1 VSRRVRAT
9 VVGAALVALAVV
21 LVWAV
26 AELPRPDAP
35 PPAVGRLSTSV
46 SVHERHVT
54 DTVAG
59 VTFDLRALDTLG
71 EELILFLAAVGV
83 TVLLRAQRDEGRE
96 EEEAGG
102 AEQERRSE
110 IPGPVR
116 ALGAA
121 LIGPL
126 LVFGAY
132 IVTHG
137 HLTPG
142 GGFQGGVILAAGL
155 LLAFVAGQ
163 VLAPEAVRPVDA
175 VEVLHALGA
184 GAFVLVAIGGLVF
197 SGATLANFIA
207 LGTTGQLLSGGT
219 ILVLEIAV
227 GVEVA
232 AAVTLI
238 LTELLDQA
246 MLRRS

>member
-1 VSRRVRAT
+1 MRGTLA
-9 VVGAALVALAVV
+9 GAALIALAVV

-35 PPAVGRLSTSV
+35 PPATARLSTTV

-54 DTVAG
+54 STVAG
-59 VTFDLRALDTLG
+59 ITFDLRALDTLG

-83 TVLLRAQRDEGRE
+83 AVLLRAQREEGRAADTSD
-96 EEEAGG
+96 EAR
-102 AEQERRSE
+102 ERRSGM
-110 IPGPVR
+110 PGPVR

-137 HLTPG
+137 QLTPG
-142 GGFQGGVILAAGL
+142 GGFQGGIILAGAL
-155 LLAFVAGQ
+155 LLAFVSGQ
-163 VLAPEAVRPVDA
+163 VLAPQAARPVDA
-175 VEVLHALGA
+175 AEVLHALGA
-184 GAFVLVAIGGLVF
+184 GAFALVGIGGLVF
-197 SGATLANFIA
+197 AGAALANFIA

-232 AAVTLI
+232 AAITLI
-238 LTELLDQA
+238 FTELLDQA
-246 MLRRS
+246 MLGGS

>member
-1 VSRRVRAT
+1 MSRRVRGT
-9 VVGAALVALAVV
+9 VACAALLALTAV

-35 PPAVGRLSTSV
+35 PPATGQLSTSV

-83 TVLLRAQRDEGRE
+83 TVLLRAQRDEGRV
-96 EEEAGG
+96 EEARG
-102 AEQERRSE
+102 AAQERRSE
-110 IPGPVR
+110 VPGPVR
-116 ALGAA
+116 VLGAA

-142 GGFQGGVILAAGL
+142 GGFQGGIVLAGAL

-175 VEVLHALGA
+175 AEVLHALGA
-184 GAFVLVAIGGLVF
+184 GAFALVAIGGLVF
-197 SGATLANFIA
+197 AGAALANFIA
-207 LGTTGQLLSGGT
+207 LGTSGQLLSGGT

-246 MLRRS
+246 LLRGS

>member
-1 VSRRVRAT
+1 MSRRVRGT
-9 VVGAALVALAVV
+9 VAGVALLALAVV

-35 PPAVGRLSTSV
+35 PPATARLSTSV

-83 TVLLRAQRDEGRE
+83 TVLLRAQRDEDRV
-96 EEEAGG
+96 EEARG
-102 AEQERRSE
+102 AAQERGSE
-110 IPGPVR
+110 VPGPVR
-116 ALGAA
+116 VLGAA

-126 LVFGAY
+126 LVFGVY

-142 GGFQGGVILAAGL
+142 GGFQGGIILAGAL

-175 VEVLHALGA
+175 AEVLHALGA
-184 GAFVLVAIGGLVF
+184 GAFALVAIGGLVF
-197 SGATLANFIA
+197 SGAALANFIA

-246 MLRRS
+246 LLRSS